1 MPVTLFG
8 DKVLIIPD
16 ALEEKTKGG
25 LFIPETA
32 KDSQT
37 KVMATVYAHGNGI
50 VDERTGVLQPIKVK
64 NGDRISLSKEVAYS
78 MPLGE
83 DVTGIRNTLYL
94 INESDIDFILK

>member
-50 VDERTGVLQPIKVK
+50 VDESTGILQPIKVK
-64 NGDRISLSKEVAYS
+64 NGDRVSLSKEVAYS